1 MLHEKHDLI
10 HEFPEHKDRIHEL
23 KLSNAQ
29 FAEMIDEY
37 HKLDHEI
44 HRIETG
50 VENSSDEYIE
60 EQKKQRLLLKDR
72 MYEMIRA
79 E

>member
-23 KLSNAQ
+23 KMNDAR
-29 FAEMIDEY
+29 FAEMFDRY
-37 HKLDHEI
+37 HQINHEI

-50 VENSSDEYIE
+50 IENSSDEYIE
-60 EQKKQRLLLKDR
+60 EQKKQRLLLKDKL
-72 MYEMIRA
+72 YEMIKSV
-79 E
+79 

>member
-10 HEFPEHKDRIHEL
+10 HEFPEHKDRIHDL
-23 KLSNAQ
+23 KMKDEM
-29 FAEMIDEY
+29 FASMFDQY
-37 HKLDHEI
+37 HEIDHEI

-50 VENSSDEYIE
+50 VENSSDEYLE
-60 EQKKQRLLLKDR
+60 HQKKERLLLKDKL
-72 MYEMIRA
+72 YDMIKH